1 MGTCYE
7 TRADRT
13 RYIIDEDSRI
23 KQEIIRNI
31 QNIKQAQQM
40 KNLNIIKKIIHI
52 IIKTEI

>member
-13 RYIIDEDSRI
+13 RYIIDEDFRI
-23 KQEIIRNI
+23 KQEIIKNI

-40 KNLNIIKKIIHI
+40 EELEYNKENYSHYYQ
-52 IIKTEI
+52 TEI